1 MVRINLIMQFLVSV
15 GKIPRES
22 LLWNTYLHSEHT
34 EISANFLI
42 SNKIEISRRQ
52 TML

>member
-34 EISANFLI
+34 EISAFNVFLYF
-42 SNKIEISRRQ
+42 NKI
-52 TML
+52 LKG